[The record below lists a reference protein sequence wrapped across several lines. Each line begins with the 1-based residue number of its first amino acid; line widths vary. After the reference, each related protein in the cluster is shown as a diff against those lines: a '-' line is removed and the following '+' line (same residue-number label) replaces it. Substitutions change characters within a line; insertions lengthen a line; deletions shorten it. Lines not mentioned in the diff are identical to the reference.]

1 MSLTKVSYSMIQ
13 GALVNVLDYGA
24 VGDNTTDCTTAFQ
37 AAIDACP
44 DGGTVFIPVGK
55 FKLTAAIT
63 TSKAIQLT
71 GAGFTNATQAVFG
84 DAAWADTTKFGGT
97 VLISTQT
104 SGVIISIGDAAVN
117 QCFEVSNLM
126 LVGPGTGT
134 STAFQFLRSV
144 GSSINDVLVCNTY
157 KGFNANNVQNTSYTK
172 LAAKGCQIGITLGGS
187 ITSNQT
193 VFVNP
198 EFQSYGNY
206 GIENLAASVVVL
218 FGGIFQDGRGT
229 GIGYY
234 NTNNSSYCTLNSVW
248 FESFSANCY
257 AFYDIGTGST
267 IQNCYFAT
275 PGDRIYIGATASYTK
290 LINNYF
296 DPTMT
301 DAIYIAAGAQYTKL
315 IESDPTGTGTITDL
329 GSYTIQETSRNLDGV
344 LFQKLG
350 SRAVEGTDTI
360 GGVPRNAGTNTAIA
374 KKVTGLTDAAFTTC
388 LNVFIP
394 NAATAATIRIKALGS
409 IGAGGAIGAN
419 EASAS
424 LECDVII
431 ARTAGL
437 TAVVAQSSSYGAAT
451 AAVAGATTC
460 TVAVDSTSIAGAA
473 NANQTLIIRVAVT
486 KGGGASTGH
495 TATLFAELLNM
506 NDSGALIYA

>member
-13 GALVNVLDYGA
+13 GALINVLDYGA
-24 VGDNTTDCTTAFQ
+24 VGDNTVDCTTAFQ
-37 AAIDACP
+37 AAIDDCP

-55 FKLTAAIT
+55 FKLTSAIT
-63 TSKAIQLT
+63 TSKAVQLT
-71 GAGFTNATQAVFG
+71 GAGFTNASQAPFG

-104 SGVIISIGDAAVN
+104 SGAIFSIGDPAVN
-117 QCFEVSNLM
+117 QCFQVSNLM

-134 STAFQFLRSV
+134 STGFQFLRSV
-144 GSSINDVLVCNTY
+144 GSCIDNVLVCNTY
-157 KGFNANNVQNTSYTK
+157 KGFNANNVQDTSYNK
-172 LAAKGCQIGITLGGS
+172 LAAKGCQIGITLGGT

-198 EFQSYGNY
+198 EFQSYGDY
-206 GIENLAASVVVL
+206 GIENLAAAVVAL
-218 FGGIFQDGRGT
+218 FGGIFQDGRGV

-234 NTNNSSYCTLNSVW
+234 NSANSSFCTLNSVW
-248 FESFSANCY
+248 FESFSPTC
-257 AFYDIGTGST
+257 FGVYDLGTGLT
-267 IQNCYFAT
+267 LQNCYFAT
-275 PGDRIYIGATASYTK
+275 PGDRIFIGATSSYAK
-290 LINNYF
+290 LINNFF

-329 GSYTIQETSRNLDGV
+329 GTYTIQETSRGLDGV

-350 SRAVEGTDTI
+350 SRAAEGTDTI
-360 GGVPRNAGTNTAIA
+360 GGVPRNAGTNTVIA

-437 TAVVAQSSSYGAAT
+437 TAVVAQSASYGTAT

-460 TVAVDSTSIAGAA
+460 AVAIDSSLVAGAA
-473 NANQTLIIRVAVT
+473 NADQTLIIRVSVT

-495 TATLFAELLNM
+495 SATLFAELLNM
-506 NDSGALIYA
+506 NDSGALIFA

>member
-1 MSLTKVSYSMIQ
+1 MSLTKVSYSMID
-13 GALVNVLDYGA
+13 GAVVNVLDYGA
-24 VGDNTTDCTTAFQ
+24 VGDNTFDCTSAFQ
-37 AAIDACP
+37 AAMDACP
-44 DGGTVFIPVGK
+44 DGGTVFIPAGK
-55 FKLTAAIT
+55 YKITTAIS
-63 TSKAIQLT
+63 TSKAVQLA
-71 GAGFTNATQAVFG
+71 GEGFTNATQAPFG
-84 DAAWADTTKFGGT
+84 DAAWADTTKFSGT
-97 VLISTQT
+97 VLVSTQT
-104 SGVIISIGDAAVN
+104 SGAIFSIGDPAVN
-117 QCFEVSNLM
+117 QCFQVSNLM

-134 STAFQFLRSV
+134 STGFQFLRSV
-144 GSSINDVLVCNTY
+144 GSSINNVLVCNTY

-172 LAAKGCQIGITLGGS
+172 LAAKGCQIGITLGGT

-206 GIENLAASVVVL
+206 GIENLAASETVV
-218 FGGIFQDGRGT
+218 FGGVFQDGRGT

-234 NTNNSSYCTLNSVW
+234 NTNDSSYCTLNSVW
-248 FESFSANCY
+248 FESFSPTCY
-257 AFYDIGTGST
+257 GVYDLGTGT
-267 IQNCYFAT
+267 TVQNCYFST
-275 PGDRIYIGATASYTK
+275 PGDRIYIGATSSYAK

-329 GSYTIQETSRNLDGV
+329 GSYTIQETSRSLDGV

-360 GGVPRNAGTNTAIA
+360 GGVPRNAGTNTNIV
-374 KKVTGLTDAAFTTC
+374 KKITGITDATFTAC

-394 NAATAATIRIKALGS
+394 NAATSATIKIKALGS
-409 IGAGGAIGAN
+409 LGAGGAIGAN

-424 LECDVII
+424 IECDVVI

-437 TAVVAQSSSYGAAT
+437 TAVVAQSASYGTAS
-451 AAVAGATTC
+451 AAVAGAATC
-460 TVAVDSTSIAGAA
+460 TVAIDSSSIAGAA
-473 NANQTLIIRVAVT
+473 NADQTLTLRVAVT
-486 KGGGASTGH
+486 KSGGSSNNH
-495 TATLFAELLNM
+495 TATVFAELLNM
-506 NDSGALIYA
+506 NDSGALIYL